1 MHKPRL
7 RDNGG
12 AAGTFVR
19 AIGPKTM
26 MHASPNPSLWQ
37 RTLSALLRIVL
48 LISATVLMIGAML
61 IGLVLASGVVLWA
74 LLRGRRPGPVN
85 LRWGRMPRAG
95 GFGQQPRGEVVDVQ
109 AREVDG
115 PTLR

>member
-1 MHKPRL
+1 
-7 RDNGG
+7 
-12 AAGTFVR
+12 
-19 AIGPKTM
+19 M

-37 RTLSALLRIVL
+37 RTVSALPRVVL
-48 LISATVLMIGAML
+48 LISATALMIGAML
-61 IGLVLASGVVLWA
+61 LGLVLASGVGLWA

-85 LRWGRMPRAG
+85 LRWGHMPRAR
-95 GFGQQPRGEVVDVQ
+95 GFAQGPPRGEVVDVQ

>member
-1 MHKPRL
+1 
-7 RDNGG
+7 
-12 AAGTFVR
+12 
-19 AIGPKTM
+19 M
-26 MHASPNPSLWQ
+26 MHASANRSLWQ
-37 RTLSALLRIVL
+37 RTVAALLRIVL
-48 LISATVLMIGAML
+48 LLSATVLMIGAML

-95 GFGQQPRGEVVDVQ
+95 GFGRPMDGDVVDVQ

-115 PTLR
+115 PRLR

>member
-1 MHKPRL
+1 MK
-7 RDNGG
+7 
-12 AAGTFVR
+12 
-19 AIGPKTM
+19 
-26 MHASPNPSLWQ
+26 HASPNPSLWQ
-37 RTLSALLRIVL
+37 RTVAALLRIVL

-85 LRWGRMPRAG
+85 LRWGHMPRAR
-95 GFGQQPRGEVVDVQ
+95 GFGQAPPRGEVVDIQ

>member
-1 MHKPRL
+1 MP
-7 RDNGG
+7 
-12 AAGTFVR
+12 V
-19 AIGPKTM
+19 
-26 MHASPNPSLWQ
+26 SPNPSLGQ
-37 RTLSALLRIVL
+37 RTVSALLRVVL

-61 IGLVLASGVVLWA
+61 LGLVLASGVVLWA

-85 LRWGRMPRAG
+85 LRWGHMPRAR
-95 GFGQQPRGEVVDVQ
+95 GFAQRPPRGEVVDVQ

>member
-1 MHKPRL
+1 MGR
-7 RDNGG
+7 G
-12 AAGTFVR
+12 GTFAAR
-19 AIGPKTM
+19 IGPTAM
-26 MHASPNPSLWQ
+26 MHVSPNPSLWQ
-37 RTLSALLRIVL
+37 RTVSALLRIVL

-85 LRWGRMPRAG
+85 LRWGRMPRTG
-95 GFGQQPRGEVVDVQ
+95 GFGQPMDGDVVDVQ

-115 PTLR
+115 PRLR